1 MMTLSE
7 ADLEYVRRIVYDGSS
22 IVLEPAKR
30 YLVDARLGQ
39 VARDV
44 GLDTIAEVVAHLRT
58 TRTEALHNRVI
69 EAMTTNETS
78 FFRDVHPFEA
88 LRSEVLPRLL
98 ESRKASRTLN
108 IWSAACSTGQEAYTI
123 GMVLHEHF
131 PECASWNVR
140 ILCTDLSSEV
150 LVRAKEGRFSKLEV
164 NRGVPA
170 AMLARYFTR
179 DGDHYRVGDRLRAL
193 VDFRQMNL
201 ARPWSGIPAMDVVF
215 LRNVLIYFDVATKK
229 RILAQA
235 RSVLRP
241 DALMFLG
248 GAETTLHLDEAF
260 QRVSIGKA
268 ICYAVKT

>member
-1 MMTLSE
+1 MTLSE

-39 VARDV
+39 VAREA
-44 GLDTIAEVVAHLRT
+44 GLNTITDLVARLRT
-58 TRTEALHNRVI
+58 TRTETLHSKVI

-78 FFRDVHPFEA
+78 FFRDLHPFEA
-88 LRSEVLPRLL
+88 LRSDVLPRLF

-123 GMVLHEHF
+123 GMVLLEHF

-150 LVRAKEGRFSKLEV
+150 LAKAKEGRFSKLEV
-164 NRGVPA
+164 NRGMPT
-170 AMLARYFTR
+170 AMLARYFTA
-179 DGDHYRVGDRLRAL
+179 DGAHYRVGDRLRAL
-193 VDFRQMNL
+193 VEFRQMNL
-201 ARPWSGIPAMDVVF
+201 ARPWSAIPTMDVVF

-229 RILAQA
+229 RILEQV

-241 DALMFLG
+241 DSVMFLG
-248 GAETTLHLDEAF
+248 GAETTLNLDDAF
-260 QRVSIGKA
+260 QRVPIGKA